1 MEFYTS
7 QYTCN
12 LSARQAFSMFY
23 KEYISKVKE
32 CEACQ
37 SKARAS
43 LQKVWMATT
52 GPAPIV
58 SVPHHLSKLAGCLV
72 TNRHESGKGKDQHG
86 CLLPLPAAS
95 SVPSAVQSVSAS
107 PPTAASYTPPAPGAA
122 APGEAAVS
130 AEPQNAPCSPAA
142 VSGNHGAESTLQAHW
157 QWNCRVKS
165 AIRASCITLALRAQ
179 RARASS
185 SSSTLSSL
193 NENLAQVFNQQARD
207 SHAYSSEG
215 LCHPLS
221 LAMSEKSVLYAK

>member
-12 LSARQAFSMFY
+12 LSVRQAFSMFY

-32 CEACQ
+32 CEPCQ
-37 SKARAS
+37 SKAQAS
-43 LQKVWMATT
+43 LQKVWMATR

-58 SVPHHLSKLAGCLV
+58 SVPHHLGTLAGCLV
-72 TNRHESGKGKDQHG
+72 TNRHEYGKGEDQHG

-95 SVPSAVQSVSAS
+95 SAPSAVQSVSAS

-130 AEPQNAPCSPAA
+130 AEPQSAPCSPAA
-142 VSGNHGAESTLQAHW
+142 VSGNHGAESTPQAHW
-157 QWNCRVKS
+157 QWNCRVKR
-165 AIRASCITLALRAQ
+165 AVRASCITLALRAP

-193 NENLAQVFNQQARD
+193 NENVAQVFNQQVRD
-207 SHAYSSEG
+207 SYAYSSEG

-221 LAMSEKSVLYAK
+221 LPMSEKSVLDA

>member
-52 GPAPIV
+52 GPAPLV
-58 SVPHHLSKLAGCLV
+58 SVPHHLGKLV
-72 TNRHESGKGKDQHG
+72 TNRPESGKGKDQHG

-157 QWNCRVKS
+157 QWNCRVKR

-179 RARASS
+179 RAWASS
-185 SSSTLSSL
+185 FSSTLSSL
-193 NENLAQVFNQQARD
+193 NENLAQVFNQQVRD

-215 LCHPLS
+215 LCHPL
-221 LAMSEKSVLYAK
+221 Y